1 VTARSIALLVALAAA
16 GCLTTP
22 EVREAPPGQRI
33 WQSDFRRLAWLN
45 DFHSRPQG
53 TFGLENL
60 SVVSEPAHSGVPITH
75 FLRVRYPAGAASP
88 NAARMSGAPIGGGQ
102 FYGTAEGGSVD
113 HLFLRYYVR
122 FPTGFDFVKG
132 GKLPGLYGGTEVSGG
147 RIPDGTNGLSTRF
160 MWRTGGQGE
169 VYAYM
174 PVRPGEIV
182 SDEAK
187 RYGISL
193 GRGSWMFEPGRWQ
206 CIEQELVLNTPGKAD
221 GQVRVWLDGRKVY
234 ETDALLF
241 RSVPTLQIEGIFF
254 STFFGGGDVSWAPSR
269 DLFADFSAFVTS
281 AARVGCLTS
290 GPAS

>member
-1 VTARSIALLVALAAA
+1 MRIRGAALAIAIASA

-22 EVREAPPGQRI
+22 EVRQTPSSPRA
-33 WQSDFRRLAWLN
+33 WQSDFQRLRWLE
-45 DFHSRPQG
+45 DFQPRPQG
-53 TFGLENL
+53 KFGLENL
-60 SVVSEPAHSGVPITH
+60 SVVSEDAGSGVPIRH

-102 FYGTAEGGSVD
+102 FYGTLESGPVD

-122 FPTGFDFVKG
+122 FPAGFDFVKG
-132 GKLPGLYGGTEVSGG
+132 GKLPGLYGGTETSGG
-147 RIPDGTNGLSTRF
+147 RIPDGTNGVSTRF

-174 PVRPGEIV
+174 PVRPGEPV

-206 CIEQELVLNTPGKAD
+206 CLEQELILNTPGQGD
-221 GQVRVWLDGRKVY
+221 GLVRVWLDGRKVF
-234 ETDALLF
+234 EAGGLLF
-241 RSVPTLQIEGIFF
+241 RTVPALQIEGVFF

-269 DLFADFSAFVTS
+269 ELFADFSAFETS
-281 AARVGCLTS
+281 GTRIGCLPS
-290 GPAS
+290 GAVK